1 MNEYEVIIE
10 EINPCGGETYARK
23 EIIEVEADS
32 PESYVRANARFPIME
47 ISEKDDGTTLIIAG
61 NDCGYITRYTFSE
74 PF

>member
-32 PESYVRANARFPIME
+32 PESYVKANARFPILE
-47 ISEKDDGTTLIIAG
+47 ISEQSDGTTLVIAG
-61 NDCGYITRYTFSE
+61 NDSGYITRYTFSA

>member
-1 MNEYEVIIE
+1 MNEYEVIVE

-32 PESYVRANARFPIME
+32 PESYVKANARFPILE
-47 ISEKDDGTTLIIAG
+47 ISEQSDGTTLVIAG
-61 NDCGYITRYTFSE
+61 NDSGYITRYTFSA

>member
-23 EIIEVEADS
+23 EIVEVEAES
-32 PESYVRANARFPIME
+32 RESYVRANARFPIVE
-47 ISEKDDGTTLIIAG
+47 ISEKDDGTTLIVAG
-61 NDCGYITRYTFSE
+61 NDSGYITRYTFSA